1 MNTDEAYQQCE
12 QITWEQARNFA
23 YGIRLLPPAKRRSL
37 AAVYAFARRIDDI
50 GDGDLPPDTKAAQL
64 EEARG
69 QVGLLVEAVKDAEPA
84 ADTPAAGAFDGTDA
98 VLVALADT
106 GTRFD
111 VPLAAFG
118 ELIDGCLADVNQASY
133 ETFDDLLWYCRC
145 VAGSIGRLS
154 LGIYGASQPE
164 KQNKL
169 ADDLG
174 VALQITNILRDVR
187 EDFRNNR
194 VYLPAE
200 DLAKFGIEFAPF
212 GQPEPFPSE
221 TMQARFANLV
231 EFEADRAREWYGSGL
246 RLLATIDRR
255 SAACTGAMAGIY
267 RRLLDRIA
275 ANPHAVLEGRMSLPG
290 SEKALVAVEALA
302 GFDRWKYRKGA
313 GR

>member
-50 GDGDLPPDTKAAQL
+50 GDGGLPPETKAAQL
-64 EEARG
+64 EQARG
-69 QVGLLVEAVKDAEPA
+69 QLNLLVAAVKDAAPSSG
-84 ADTPAAGAFDGTDA
+84 TPAAASFDGTDP

-111 VPLAAFG
+111 IPLEAFN
-118 ELIDGCLADVNQASY
+118 ELIDGCLADVNQATY
-133 ETFDDLLWYCRC
+133 KTFDDLLWYCRC

-154 LGIYGASQPE
+154 LGIYGARQPE
-164 KQNKL
+164 KQAKM

-187 EDFRNNR
+187 EDFRNHR

-212 GQPEPFPSE
+212 GAPEPFPSE
-221 TMQARFANLV
+221 AMQARFANLV

-313 GR
+313 AT

>member
-23 YGIRLLPPAKRRSL
+23 YGIRLLPRDKRRAL
-37 AAVYAFARRIDDI
+37 TAVYAFARRIDDI
-50 GDGDLPPDTKAAQL
+50 GDGDLPPETKTAQL
-64 EEARG
+64 EQARD
-69 QVGLLVEAVKDAEPA
+69 QVHALVAAVEDGNGGN
-84 ADTPAAGAFDGTDA
+84 GANGIDDNDP
-98 VLVALADT
+98 VLVALVDS

-111 VPLAAFG
+111 VPLVAFT

-133 ETFDDLLWYCRC
+133 KTFDDLLWYCRC

-164 KQNKL
+164 KQAKM

-194 VYLPAE
+194 IYLPAE
-200 DLAKFGIEFAPF
+200 DLTRFGIEFAPF
-212 GQPEPFPSE
+212 GEPEPFPTE
-221 TMQARFANLV
+221 QQQARFATLV
-231 EFEADRAREWYGSGL
+231 EFEAARAREWYGSGL

-290 SEKALVAVEALA
+290 SEKALVAAEALA
-302 GFDRWKYRKGA
+302 GLDRWKYRKGA
-313 GR
+313 QR